1 MANLSKALNTDMAGL
16 AQILR
21 KKGRGKDSVLA
32 HITPK
37 EAALL
42 KARGGS
48 GTTNPDTG
56 LPEFDDYAEVSTEPT
71 PVNAPDTGF
80 VPSQTQAVYG
90 DTGPSN
96 TYGGTITQQ
105 ANAPFVSSGGEGTYN
120 APGGI
125 TGQSPEAGAANVAP
139 VPTETYG
146 GEVNAPSTVP
156 FSFEQTQAGQAPTP
170 AELQQF
176 RSAYPAPTDVSG
188 AMASLSTPTP
198 TTPEGPSMLDKFSN
212 YAASDK
218 GSDTLTR
225 MGLATA
231 LGLYGASTNRAAASG
246 NRAATAETQAI
257 AAPYQQQG
265 QNLIAQAQSGTLSP
279 ASQQAYAAAQAQM
292 AQAQSGR
299 GGVGAQQTAN
309 QMATLY
315 QTLLNNQYT
324 YGLQVAQIGDNI
336 AVGAIKQGLAMDQS
350 INQST
355 QNFYTNLASIVAG
368 VPPGYRQV
376 ASTTPTTPTG
386 ATT

>member
-42 KARGGS
+42 KARGGRGS
-48 GTTNPDTG
+48 TNPDTG
-56 LPEFDDYAEVSTEPT
+56 LPEYEDEMA
-71 PVNAPDTGF
+71 APQELDA
-80 VPSQTQAVYG
+80 S
-90 DTGPSN
+90 
-96 TYGGTITQQ
+96 GTMAQQ
-105 ANAPFVSSGGEGTYN
+105 ANVPFVSSGGEGTYN
-120 APGGI
+120 APVGI
-125 TGQSPEAGAANVAP
+125 TGQIPEEGAANVAP

-146 GEVNAPSTVP
+146 GTINAPATVP
-156 FSFEQTQAGQAPTP
+156 FSFGQTQAGQAPTP

-188 AMASLSTPTP
+188 AMASLSTPTTTAEP
-198 TTPEGPSMLDKFSN
+198 TTSADVLKTLKGLTPNLSN
-212 YAASDK
+212 
-218 GSDTLTR
+218 DTLMR
-225 MGLATA
+225 LGLAGG
-231 LGLYGASTNRAAASG
+231 LGLLGVNKQKQAADQ
-246 NRAATAETQAI
+246 NQAAVTEQKSI

-265 QNLIAQAQSGTLSP
+265 QNLIAQAQSGSLSP
-279 ASQQAYAAAQAQM
+279 ASQAAYAAAQAQL

-324 YGLQVAQIGDNI
+324 YGLQVAQIGDAI
-336 AVGAIKQGLAMDQS
+336 ATGAIKQGLTMDQQL
-350 INQST
+350 NTST
-355 QNFYTNLASIVAG
+355 QNFYTNLAAIAG
-368 VPPGYRQV
+368 GLSPGARTV
-376 ASTTPTTPTG
+376 SPTG